1 MPFDDGPNVGRF
13 RVTKRVGLR
22 VAPVLEGAEASGAAE
37 SYVKVKLVV
46 VLLGW
51 LGCQDKHLKKY
62 AELYHKSLNC
72 EVVLRHTVPA
82 GRLLRR
88 KQWGAVRAAEE
99 MMTLV
104 PLFFPEAK
112 VVVHYF
118 SNGGCF
124 VHRRMLLLQS
134 GHYRQGG
141 GRFCCDPKPPTDEYK
156 FPQLAGTIFD
166 SCPVAAD
173 AEAGA
178 KAVSAG
184 LRVSYRRPIGRK

>member
-1 MPFDDGPNVGRF
+1 MPFEDGPSVGRF

-22 VAPVLEGAEASGAAE
+22 VAPVLEGGEAPG
-37 SYVKVKLVV
+37 VKLVV

-62 AELYHKSLNC
+62 AELYHKSMNC

-88 KQWGAVRAAEE
+88 KQWAAVRAAEE
-99 MMTLV
+99 MMTLI
-104 PLFFPEAK
+104 PLFFPDAK

-124 VHRRMLLLQS
+124 VHRRMLLLQN
-134 GHYRQGG
+134 GHYRRGG
-141 GRFCCDPKPPTDEYK
+141 GRHFCCDPKYK
-156 FPQLAGTIFD
+156 FPQLAATIFD

-178 KAVSAG
+178 KAVRAG
-184 LRVSYRRPIGRK
+184 LRVSFGRDK